1 LKKNENEIITLKKEL
16 EDVKDMIDDSYSDKT
31 HISNKVIQLVDNL
44 KNIQTNNLEVFSI
57 LILVK

>member
-1 LKKNENEIITLKKEL
+1 MKKNENEIITLKKEL

>member
-1 LKKNENEIITLKKEL
+1 
-16 EDVKDMIDDSYSDKT
+16 MIDDSYSDKT